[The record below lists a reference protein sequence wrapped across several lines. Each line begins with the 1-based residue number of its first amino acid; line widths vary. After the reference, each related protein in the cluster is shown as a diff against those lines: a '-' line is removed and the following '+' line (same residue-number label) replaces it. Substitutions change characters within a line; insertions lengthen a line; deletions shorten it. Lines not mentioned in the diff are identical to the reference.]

1 MNANINVTMLACSLA
16 KRELEN
22 HKDEFPNGE
31 FCTYDKNGNSV
42 YCDKAQDIF
51 NEYLEHWE
59 EQIMLCKVHK
69 KETDKLKKE
78 LDWFRDF
85 GWKVNQLSSSV
96 NDKAC
101 KYADALQKIELPSG
115 VEVKRLPQSDVDKYA
130 EWILTQCDNSKDE
143 ITWLIQTIL
152 ESDNAHCLDDTF
164 DSMRYE

>member
-16 KRELEN
+16 ERDLEN

-31 FCTYDKNGNSV
+31 FCTYDKNGNSI

-51 NEYLEHWE
+51 NEYLDHWE
-59 EQIMLCKVHK
+59 EQIMLCKVNK

-78 LDWFRDF
+78 LDWFRNF
-85 GWKVNQLSSSV
+85 GYKVNQLSSSV
-96 NDKAC
+96 NNKAC
-101 KYADALQKIELPSG
+101 KYADAMQEGISKTFS
-115 VEVKRLPQSDVDKYA
+115 QSDVDKYA
-130 EWILTQCDNSKDE
+130 EWILTDSCEPKDE

-164 DSMRYE
+164 DTMRHE

>member
-16 KRELEN
+16 ERELEN

-51 NEYLEHWE
+51 NEYLDHWE
-59 EQIMLCKVHK
+59 EQIMLCKVNK

-78 LDWFRDF
+78 LDWFRNF
-85 GWKVNQLSSSV
+85 GYKVNQLSSSV
-96 NDKAC
+96 NNKAC
-101 KYADALQKIELPSG
+101 KYADAMQQDE
-115 VEVKRLPQSDVDKYA
+115 RLPQSDVEKYA
-130 EWILTQCDNSKDE
+130 EWILTQCDKPKDE

-152 ESDNAHCLDDTF
+152 ESDNFYLL
-164 DSMRYE
+164 SEIENWIKNE